1 MLYIRHM
8 IRTQVYLPQQLS
20 QTLDLVA
27 KREKKP
33 KAQIIREALDDGI
46 RKRVNTGNAGQ
57 ALLELAE
64 LGKKLH
70 VMSPKDLSAN
80 IDKYLYVSFLLSEF
94 AD

>member
-1 MLYIRHM
+1 M
-8 IRTQVYLPQQLS
+8 IRTQVYLPLQLN

-33 KAQIIREALDDGI
+33 KAQIIREALEDGI
-46 RKRVNTGNAGQ
+46 NQKINKNNAGQ

-70 VMSPKDLSAN
+70 VKGPKDLSTN
-80 IDKYLYVSFLLSEF
+80 LDTYLYEV
-94 AD
+94 